1 MWATICQALGRP
13 DWAPSVEDKLGEWCI
28 SRLTAGH
35 HVKDVRA
42 IIVLT
47 FWTLWK
53 HRNAIVFDGATP
65 SQLQVVTAVD
75 REGRHWRQAGILKG
89 GLDSFD
95 MLAEWVY
102 LRE

>member
-1 MWATICQALGRP
+1 MGYYLPGAGQTGLGTISR
-13 DWAPSVEDKLGEWCI
+13 DKLGEWCI
-28 SRLTAGH
+28 SRLAAGH
-35 HVKDVRA
+35 HVKGVRA

-89 GLDSFD
+89 GLDSFG
-95 MLAEWVY
+95 MLVESVY